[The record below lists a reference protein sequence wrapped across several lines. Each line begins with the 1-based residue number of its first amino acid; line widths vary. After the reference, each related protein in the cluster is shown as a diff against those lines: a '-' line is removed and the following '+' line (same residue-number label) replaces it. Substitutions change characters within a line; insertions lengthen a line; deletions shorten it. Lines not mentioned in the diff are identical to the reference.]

1 MWKAF
6 APQNP
11 CEYFNNKG
19 LGSAECPLGDLELLL
34 SSVLAI
40 LWLEATLSSLLPW
53 VGPVQPQAGQISQ
66 QPYWVK
72 GWSDLSFLRLGPA
85 PISSPWPPGRAPG
98 LIPPHPP
105 QLDWRRGNDLVNF
118 PSPDGQTRV
127 NRFWFLR
134 ASFPRLGKV
143 RYLFG

>member
-72 GWSDLSFLRLGPA
+72 GWSDLSFLSLAQPLSHHHGPLA
-85 PISSPWPPGRAPG
+85 GPLASSHPTPHNLIGGGGMTWLTFPVPMGRQE
-98 LIPPHPP
+98 LI
-105 QLDWRRGNDLVNF
+105 G
-118 PSPDGQTRV
+118 SG
-127 NRFWFLR
+127 
-134 ASFPRLGKV
+134 S
-143 RYLFG
+143 